1 MKKAISFRCQLR
13 CRKPKGMP
21 PTPPRSS
28 RPQELSLTITIT
40 FSMAAKSASR
50 PIQHFHLRKAYDPVA
65 LSLLTVVR
73 A

>member
-1 MKKAISFRCQLR
+1 MQKA
-13 CRKPKGMP
+13 KGRA
-21 PTPPRSS
+21 PTPPKNSQR
-28 RPQELSLTITIT
+28 QELSLTIMIT